1 MSLKGPIILVED
13 DEDDQ
18 YLINKILEELQIPN
32 TLRLH
37 QNGLEAL
44 NYLKTTQEKPLLIL
58 CDVNMPVMN
67 GLELRKEIEDNPYL
81 KQKAIPF
88 IFLSTSGD
96 IGIVKE
102 AYKGTIQGF
111 YKKESNYSQ
120 YKNNVEV
127 IIRYWQSCLHPN
139 K

>member
-1 MSLKGPIILVED
+1 MSLKGPIILIED

-32 TLRLH
+32 GLH
-37 QNGLEAL
+37 IYSNGLEAL
-44 NYLKTTQEKPLLIL
+44 QYLKITAEKPLLIL

-67 GLELRKEIEDNPYL
+67 GLELRSEIEENPYL
-81 KQKAIPF
+81 KQKSIPF

-96 IGIVKE
+96 MSVVKE

-111 YKKESNYSQ
+111 YKKESSYDIFKSNI
-120 YKNNVEV
+120 EV
-127 IIRYWQSCLHPN
+127 IVRYWQSCLHPN

>member
-18 YLINKILEELQIPN
+18 YLITKILEELKISN
-32 TLRLH
+32 AIRLYH
-37 QNGLEAL
+37 NGIEAL
-44 NYLKTTQEKPLLIL
+44 DYLRTTAEKPFLIL
-58 CDVNMPVMN
+58 CDVNMPIMN
-67 GLELRKEIEDNPYL
+67 GLELRREIEEDPYL
-81 KQKAIPF
+81 KHKSIPF

-96 IGIVKE
+96 INVVKE

-111 YKKESNYSQ
+111 YKKESNYSL
-120 YKNNVEV
+120 YKSNIEV

>member
-18 YLINKILEELQIPN
+18 YLVNKILEELQVPN
-32 TLRLH
+32 VLH
-37 QNGLEAL
+37 TYQNGLEAL
-44 NYLKTTQEKPLLIL
+44 QYLNATSEKPFLIL

-67 GLELRKEIEDNPYL
+67 GLELRIEIEENPFL
-81 KQKAIPF
+81 KQKSIPF

-96 IGIVKE
+96 MAIVKE

-111 YKKESNYSQ
+111 YKKESNYETFKS
-120 YKNNVEV
+120 NIEV
-127 IIRYWQSCLHPN
+127 IVRYWKSCLHPN

>member
-1 MSLKGPIILVED
+1 MSLKGPIILIED

-32 TLRLH
+32 GLH
-37 QNGLEAL
+37 VYSNGLEAL
-44 NYLKTTQEKPLLIL
+44 QYLKITAEKPLLIL

-67 GLELRKEIEDNPYL
+67 GLELRNEIEENPYL
-81 KQKAIPF
+81 KQKSIPF

-96 IGIVKE
+96 MSVVKE

-111 YKKESNYSQ
+111 YKKESSYDIFKSNI
-120 YKNNVEV
+120 EV
-127 IIRYWQSCLHPN
+127 IVRYWQSCLHPN

>member
-32 TLRLH
+32 VLRLH

-44 NYLKTTQEKPLLIL
+44 NYLKITQDKPLLIL
-58 CDVNMPVMN
+58 CDVNMPIMN

-96 IGIVKE
+96 ISIVNE

-111 YKKESNYSQ
+111 YKKESNYSL

>member
-18 YLINKILEELQIPN
+18 YLINKILEELKVPN
-32 TLRLH
+32 VLHLH

-58 CDVNMPVMN
+58 CDVNMPIMN

-96 IGIVKE
+96 IGIVRE

-111 YKKESNYSQ
+111 YKKESNYSL